1 MRFIRHF
8 LLSPDDAGGSTPPPA
23 AAIVSQGNLT
33 EADAAELV
41 RLRQQ
46 QADLEG
52 KVKDREIRISEL
64 EHENHRLK
72 GTAPAPKK
80 GVLDALAEYFPS

>member
-33 EADAAELV
+33 EGDAAELV

-46 QADLEG
+46 TSDLEG
-52 KVKDREIRISEL
+52 KVKAREIRLAEL
-64 EHENHRLK
+64 EDENHRLK
-72 GTAPAPKK
+72 GLGTAPKK